1 MSSPNKST
9 TMQTAEVTTS
19 SNTCIKP
26 NVVRRFFNR
35 LFCKHEWSWVRNVY
49 GDEIYMT
56 GKFKRSWW
64 KCCKCDKWQS
74 REELHTD
81 GRS

>member
-1 MSSPNKST
+1 MKLKAQNFKIALHPLFWVY
-9 TMQTAEVTTS
+9 AV
-19 SNTCIKP
+19 I
-26 NVVRRFFNR
+26 VRV
-35 LFCKHEWSWVRNVY
+35 FCNHDYLWVRNVY

-64 KCCKCDKWQS
+64 KCNKCGKWQL
-74 REELHTD
+74 REQLHTD

>member
-1 MSSPNKST
+1 MKLKV
-9 TMQTAEVTTS
+9 QQFKFAL
-19 SNTCIKP
+19 KP
-26 NVVRRFFNR
+26 LFWVCAVISRF
-35 LFCKHEWSWVRNVY
+35 FCKHNYLWDRNVY

-64 KCCKCDKWQS
+64 KCNKCGKWQS
-74 REELHTD
+74 REQLYTE

>member
-1 MSSPNKST
+1 MNLKVKHLNFAP
-9 TMQTAEVTTS
+9 
-19 SNTCIKP
+19 KP
-26 NVVRRFFNR
+26 LFWVFAVISRF
-35 LFCKHEWSWVRNVY
+35 FCKHDFLWLRNVY

-64 KCCKCDKWQS
+64 KCNKCGKWQS
-74 REELHTD
+74 REQLNTT

>member
-1 MSSPNKST
+1 MKLKAQNFKIVIQPLFWVY
-9 TMQTAEVTTS
+9 AV
-19 SNTCIKP
+19 IG
-26 NVVRRFFNR
+26 RF
-35 LFCKHEWSWVRNVY
+35 FCKHDYIWVRNVY

-64 KCCKCDKWQS
+64 KCNKCNKWQS
-74 REELHTD
+74 REQLYTD

>member
-1 MSSPNKST
+1 
-9 TMQTAEVTTS
+9 
-19 SNTCIKP
+19 
-26 NVVRRFFNR
+26 
-35 LFCKHEWSWVRNVY
+35 VY

-64 KCCKCDKWQS
+64 KCNKCGKWQS
-74 REELHTD
+74 REQLHTD

>member
-1 MSSPNKST
+1 MKLKTQHFNF
-9 TMQTAEVTTS
+9 AL
-19 SNTCIKP
+19 KP
-26 NVVRRFFNR
+26 LFWVCAVISRF
-35 LFCKHEWSWVRNVY
+35 FCKHDYLWVRNVY

-64 KCCKCDKWQS
+64 KCNKCDKWQS
-74 REELHTD
+74 REELNIN